1 MSTRTQGELPR
12 LAAEMHIAPFEQGR
26 AGVECFLVETRSGAF
41 LVNQKMR
48 CLLEALVEQ
57 SDMRGLRIQLEA
69 SLGQRI
75 DEKEVSAAIAG
86 LPKSVFEDGREAPG
100 KTPFHF
106 SARLLPAPVVQALAA
121 RIRRLYAPATVAAV
135 AVLLGLE
142 LPWLIQGLT
151 RCASAELAPSG
162 ALLLLG
168 GMCLIAMVHEL
179 GHAAACA
186 WYGLRPGEIGFGL
199 YLVFPVFYTD
209 VTKTWRL
216 RPLRR
221 AVVDAGGIY
230 FQAILVVLAVP
241 LAHGLGND
249 RGIFAF
255 ILFNLYLIFHN
266 LNPLFK
272 MDGYW
277 IFSDLAGLPN
287 LHKRTWQV
295 LCRSFGLGRKAD
307 RGFPWADNKRALLLL
322 HAYAFAVLAYGA
334 FAVAALPRWF
344 AAQLK
349 PWPGIAV
356 SHLHAIALA
365 WSGSDYGSLC
375 REAGRLALASLTP
388 VLVGTL
394 LISWAVR
401 IVGRLFFPRKA
412 P

>member
-1 MSTRTQGELPR
+1 MPTEVSGELPR

-26 AGVECFLVETRSGAF
+26 AGVECFLVETRAGAF

-57 SDMRGLRIQLEA
+57 SSMSGLRTQLEA

-75 DEKEVSAAIAG
+75 DEAEVSAAIAG
-86 LPKSVFEDGREAPG
+86 LPRAVFQAGRQVPG

-106 SARLLPAPVVQALAA
+106 SARLLPAPVVQAVAT
-121 RIRRLYAPATVAAV
+121 RIRRLYSPATVAVV
-135 AVLLGLE
+135 AALLMLE
-142 LPWLIQGLT
+142 LPWLIQGLAQ
-151 RCASAELAPSG
+151 RVSAGLSPSG
-162 ALLLLG
+162 VLVLLAG
-168 GMCLIAMVHEL
+168 TCLIAMVHEL

-216 RPLRR
+216 RPSRR

-230 FQAILVVLAVP
+230 FQAILIVLTVP

-249 RGIFAF
+249 RSLFAF
-255 ILFNLYLIFHN
+255 VLFNLYLIFHN

-295 LCRSFGLGRKAD
+295 LRRGLGLGRKPD
-307 RGFPWADNKRALLLL
+307 RGFPWGASRRALLLL
-322 HAYAFAVLAYGA
+322 HAYAFAVVAYAA
-334 FAVAALPRWF
+334 FAVLALPRWF
-344 AAQLK
+344 TAQLK
-349 PWPGIAV
+349 PYPGIALA
-356 SHLHAIALA
+356 HLHAIGAA
-365 WSGSDYGSLC
+365 WSDSNYGSLC
-375 REAGRLALASLTP
+375 GETGRLALVSLMP
-388 VLVGTL
+388 ALVAVL
-394 LISWAVR
+394 LISWVAR
-401 IVGRLFFPRKA
+401 IVRRLFLHGKVA
-412 P
+412 